1 MEEELVVAIGP
12 APGTAAEPFATGD
25 VSCAK
30 TGVVI
35 RNKTVIRQ
43 MFVIH
48 FSLAFRKK
56 SKATQVRAAS
66 LRVMSQLVGQMPFDW
81 PVQPY

>member
-1 MEEELVVAIGP
+1 
-12 APGTAAEPFATGD
+12 
-25 VSCAK
+25 
-30 TGVVI
+30 
-35 RNKTVIRQ
+35 VIRQ